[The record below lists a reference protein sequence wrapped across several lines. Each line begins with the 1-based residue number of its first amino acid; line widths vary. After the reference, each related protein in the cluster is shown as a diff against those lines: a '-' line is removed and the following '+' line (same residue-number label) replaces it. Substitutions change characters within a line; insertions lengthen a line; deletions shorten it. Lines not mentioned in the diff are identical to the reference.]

1 MSSSAPRRMGRSIP
15 THMRSPAF
23 DLIVFDLDGTLVD
36 SRLDLANSVNE
47 MVVSRGAAPLS
58 IDVVT
63 GMIGEGAHVLVE
75 RALAATRLE
84 QAVEPAL
91 RQFLDIYERR
101 MLESTRCYDGI
112 EAMLE
117 ELESIAPLAVLTNK
131 PLRPTERILGALGL
145 RQRFREV
152 HGGDGPLPRKPE
164 PDGLLFLSR
173 RFGATPSRTV
183 MVGDSLVDAQ
193 TAQSAGTRCCLVSYG
208 FGFPGPQTVGNR
220 PPWVVAE
227 TPADIVSM
235 CLR

>member
-1 MSSSAPRRMGRSIP
+1 MV
-15 THMRSPAF
+15 SPAF

-47 MVVSRGAAPLS
+47 MVASRGAAPLS
-58 IDVVT
+58 IDAIT
-63 GMIGEGAHVLVE
+63 GMIGEGARLLVE

-101 MLESTRCYDGI
+101 MLECTRCYDGI

-117 ELESIAPLAVLTNK
+117 ALDSIAPLAVLTNK
-131 PLRPTERILGALGL
+131 PLGPTEQILRGLGL
-145 RQRFREV
+145 RPRFREV

-173 RFGATPSRTV
+173 QFGATPSRTL
-183 MVGDSLVDAQ
+183 MVGDSLVDAR
-193 TAQSAGTRCCLVSYG
+193 TAQSAGTRCCLVGYG
-208 FGFPGPQTVGNR
+208 FGFPGQHALGAHPR
-220 PPWVVAE
+220 CLVAE

-235 CLR
+235 CMR